1 MHGTPPTNAHNSA
14 RLYAGW
20 FAAICLLVGPG
31 RPCLAAPAA
40 DAIDW
45 RKEQAFWSFQPPRP
59 QPRPAVKHAAW
70 PLQPLDWFVL
80 SPMERA
86 GLAPSPSADRRT
98 LIRRL
103 TFDLT
108 GLPPT
113 PDEVDA
119 FLRDTKPGAYE
130 RVVDRLLASNRF
142 GERLASLWLP
152 LVRYAQDQAHQ
163 VGDDT
168 AYFYPNAWKYR
179 DWVIAAFNR
188 DLPYDQFVKLQ
199 LAADKLPASELKS
212 PDDLAAL
219 GLLGL
224 GPKYYDR
231 ERLDVMSD
239 EWEDR
244 VDTVSRTFLGLTVSC
259 ARCHDH
265 KFDPITSRD
274 YYALAGVFASTKM
287 VNRRPDGQPEKDGVK
302 ADKMD
307 PNTLH
312 VVADGQPTDLNVFL
326 RGNVENK
333 GPVVPRRFL
342 RILCDGDPPPFK
354 DGSGR
359 RELAEDIASPANPL
373 AARVIVNRLW
383 ALMFGRPIV
392 PTPSNFGHS
401 GIAPTNP
408 ELLDDLAVRFVK
420 HGWSIK
426 TLLREMALSATYR
439 QTAAADTAKAKRDG
453 ANTLLWRMNRRRLTI
468 EQWRDSTLFVS
479 GELTEDG
486 PHSTNL
492 DDPGNHRRTV
502 YARISRLRLNDI
514 LAQFDYPDANVHAEK
529 RSVTTTPTQKLF
541 MLNSPFMLAR
551 AKAFAARL
559 TGPSAVTDDGTRI
572 RNAYRLLYSRDP
584 DPAELKLGLAYLAR
598 PASGETPRWERYAQ
612 ALLASDEA
620 LYVD

>member
-1 MHGTPPTNAHNSA
+1 MHPHKAFRLRLGWLAALFVLLGAAGQGT
-14 RLYAGW
+14 
-20 FAAICLLVGPG
+20 
-31 RPCLAAPAA
+31 AAPAG
-40 DAIDW
+40 DGIDW
-45 RKEQAFWSFQPPRP
+45 RKEQAFWSFHPPRSR
-59 QPRPAVKHAAW
+59 PRPAVKHAAW
-70 PLQPLDWFVL
+70 PRQPLDWFVL
-80 SPMERA
+80 APMERR
-86 GLAPSPSADRRT
+86 GLSPSPEVDRRS
-98 LIRRL
+98 LLRRL

-113 PDEVDA
+113 PEDVDS
-119 FLRDTKPGAYE
+119 FVRDKNPGAYE
-130 RVVDRLLASNRF
+130 RVVDRLLASPRF

-188 DLPYDQFVKLQ
+188 DLPYDRFVKLQ
-199 LAADKLPASELKS
+199 LAADRLPASEVKS

-231 ERLDVMSD
+231 ERLAVMSD

-265 KFDPITSRD
+265 KFDPITARD

-287 VNRRPDGQPEKDGVK
+287 VNRRPDGQPEKEGVK

-312 VVADGQPTDLNVFL
+312 VVEDGTPTDLNVFL

-342 RILCDGDPPPFK
+342 RILCNGDPPPFK

-373 AARVIVNRLW
+373 TARVMVNRMW
-383 ALMFGRPIV
+383 GMMFGRPIV

-408 ELLDDLAVRFVK
+408 ELLDDLAARFVK
-420 HGWSIK
+420 NGWSIK

-439 QTAAADTAKAKRDG
+439 QSAGADPAKVKRDA

-468 EQWRDSTLFVS
+468 EQWRDSALFVS
-479 GELTEDG
+479 GELTDDG

-492 DDPGNHRRTV
+492 DDPANHRRTV
-502 YARISRLRLNDI
+502 YARISRLRLNDL
-514 LAQFDYPDANVHAEK
+514 LAEFDYPDANVHAEK

-559 TGPSAVTDDGTRI
+559 AGGGPDDVARI
-572 RNAYRLLYSRDP
+572 RLAYRLLYAREP
-584 DPAELKLGLAYLAR
+584 EPAELKLGRAYLSR
-598 PASGETPRWERYAQ
+598 PASGEMPRWERYAQ

-620 LYVD
+620 MYVD

>member
-1 MHGTPPTNAHNSA
+1 MIPAA
-14 RLYAGW
+14 RL
-20 FAAICLLVGPG
+20 IS
-31 RPCLAAPAA
+31 LAAMVVLSIRSLAGPAG

-45 RKEQAFWSFQPPRP
+45 RKEQAFWSFQPPHSR
-59 QPRPAVKHAAW
+59 QRPAVKHAAW
-70 PLQPLDWFVL
+70 PTQPLDWFVL
-80 SPMERA
+80 SRMEQA
-86 GLAPSPSADRRT
+86 GLSPSPSADRRT
-98 LIRRL
+98 LIRRI

-108 GLPPT
+108 GVPPT
-113 PDEVDA
+113 PDEVDS
-119 FLRDTKPGAYE
+119 FVRDKKPGAYE
-130 RVVDRLLASNRF
+130 RVLDRLLASPRF

-188 DLPYDQFVKLQ
+188 DLPYDRFIKLQ
-199 LAADKLPASELKS
+199 LAADKLPASDAKR
-212 PDDLAAL
+212 PDDMAAL

-231 ERLDVMSD
+231 ERLAVMSD

-259 ARCHDH
+259 ARCHNH
-265 KFDPITSRD
+265 KFDPITARD
-274 YYALAGVFASTKM
+274 YYAIAGVFASTKM
-287 VNRRPDGQPEKDGVK
+287 VNLRPDGQAEKEGAK

-307 PNTLH
+307 PNVIH
-312 VVADGQPTDLNVFL
+312 VVADGQPTDLNVFV
-326 RGNVENK
+326 RGNVDSK

-342 RILCDGDPPPFK
+342 RILCDSDPPPFK

-373 AARVIVNRLW
+373 TSRVIVNRMW
-383 ALMFGRPIV
+383 GMMFGRPIV

-401 GIAPTNP
+401 GMAPTDP
-408 ELLDDLAVRFVK
+408 ELLDDLALRFVK
-420 HGWSIK
+420 TGWSLK

-439 QTAAADTAKAKRDG
+439 QAVAADPSKTRLDA

-468 EQWRDSTLFVS
+468 EQWRDSMLYLS
-479 GELTEDG
+479 GEQKEDG
-486 PHSTNL
+486 PHSTDL
-492 DDPGNHRRTV
+492 DSPDNVRRTV
-502 YARISRLRLNDI
+502 YARISRLRLNDL
-514 LAQFDYPDANVHAEK
+514 LAEFDYPDANVHAEK

-551 AKAFAARL
+551 AKAFASRL
-559 TGPSAVTDDGTRI
+559 AAAATDDGTRI
-572 RNAYRLLYSRDP
+572 RDAYRLLYAREP
-584 DPAELKLGLAYLAR
+584 EPAEMKLGLAYLAKTV
-598 PASGETPRWERYAQ
+598 SGAMTRWERYAQ